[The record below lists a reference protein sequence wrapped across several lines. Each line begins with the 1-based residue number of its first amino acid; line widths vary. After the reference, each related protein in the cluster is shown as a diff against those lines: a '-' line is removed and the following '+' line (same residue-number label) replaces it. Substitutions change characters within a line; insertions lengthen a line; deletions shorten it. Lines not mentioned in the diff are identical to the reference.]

1 MLIVLGAVTGAV
13 LCQAHEGLAVVA
25 AACVVLAV
33 TALGH
38 ARARADGPAAAA
50 TPGSTTTVST
60 ALTRQ

>member
-13 LCQAHEGLAVVA
+13 LCQAHEGLSVVA

-38 ARARADGPAAAA
+38 ACARVDGPAA
-50 TPGSTTTVST
+50 GSHSRINHDDIDRP
-60 ALTRQ
+60 RQ